1 MRKVAKRYV
10 KLQTALLEIGSSN
23 EVNEVQVAKAQ
34 ESKKALLDKKSSPK
48 IKETTIWDIA
58 LFSIGS
64 SEEENEARVIKS
76 EEQKKF
82 YLDEK
87 SENLYYQKYVW
98 N

>member
-1 MRKVAKRYV
+1 M
-10 KLQTALLEIGSSN
+10 LEIGSSN

-64 SEEENEARVIKS
+64 SEEENEAIVIKS
-76 EEQKKF
+76 QEQKKF